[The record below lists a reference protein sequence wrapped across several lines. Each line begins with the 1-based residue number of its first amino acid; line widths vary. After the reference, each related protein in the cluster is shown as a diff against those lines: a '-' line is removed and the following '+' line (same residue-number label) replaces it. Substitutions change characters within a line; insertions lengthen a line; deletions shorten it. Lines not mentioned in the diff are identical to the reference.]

1 MKRKKRWTAGVCA
14 LVFLLLCATAAAA
27 AGGTPGA
34 VLRAK
39 DGVVRIFT
47 YGADGDFSGTGFAI
61 SNGRSGALIVTN
73 QHVVEG
79 CSEYELYYDG
89 NGPVKLKIAA
99 VSEIQDICV
108 LKTDHKLKGLTPLP
122 LADKVQSGE
131 AVYTLGYPG
140 SADYLIHQTALS
152 KEEMTVTNGIV
163 SAVQSANTVG
173 SRARSVKILQTNADI
188 NEGNSGGPM
197 LNEKGQIV
205 GVNTMGIDKSVASG
219 INGAVHVDEL
229 RSFLDLQGIRYKTGF
244 SPFWAAAAVLAALA
258 AVGAA
263 LFFLRRRKRRAPV
276 PALRGAE
283 QGASAALPCPPQ
295 PDEEQLEGQISLA
308 AAAEAGAAP
317 PAARAFAPLPEG
329 EVEGQISLFGQSA
342 PAPMPA
348 PAPAAAFAA
357 DAGPGPQGAEKKEKK
372 TAPKKRRRWV
382 IPAAAALV
390 VLLAAG
396 GFAWYTWDVYT
407 DLEDAWNYKNYGQVT
422 LCYRRAPW
430 VEVWAGS
437 EAKLYSQAMVKVE
450 NYELEEAIELF
461 TQLDGYGDAATQI
474 GLAKKYIRT
483 DALSEKTRLV
493 GKYTGFEKLGNYLD
507 SEKRAETLRR
517 KVYERGIKE
526 VEAEEFSEAE
536 KYFEVLPQDY
546 EETEFYSLLV
556 KNYHDI
562 IYNGNPGYC
571 YAFAVGC
578 NVAGMEVPS
587 ILTDTYLD
595 MFIQGFWTS
604 SNGWWFEKT
613 ERHYDSNLGI
623 YGFYYFRDG
632 GMYNEQGKKVV
643 SFLFWDADHMRLIYD
658 GYYCDMT
665 RMS

>member
-197 LNEKGQIV
+197 LNEKGQVV

-244 SPFWAAAAVLAALA
+244 SPLWAAAAVLAALA

-283 QGASAALPCPPQ
+283 QGASAAFPCPPQ
-295 PDEEQLEGQISLA
+295 PDEDQLEGQISLA

-329 EVEGQISLFGQSA
+329 EVEGQISLFEQSA
-342 PAPMPA
+342 PAPA

-357 DAGPGPQGAEKKEKK
+357 DAGPGPQGAEKKEEK
-372 TAPKKRRRWV
+372 TALKKRRRWV
-382 IPAAAALV
+382 IPAAAALA
-390 VLLAAG
+390 VLLATG

-437 EAKLYSQAMVKVE
+437 EMKLYSQAMAKVE

-461 TQLDGYGDAATQI
+461 TQLDGYGDADTQI
-474 GLAKKYIRT
+474 ALAETYIKIDT
-483 DALSEKTRLV
+483 FSEETRLIA
-493 GKYTGFEKLGNYLD
+493 KYNKFQELGNYLD
-507 SEKRAETLRR
+507 SEKKTETLRR

-526 VEAEEFSEAE
+526 LEGEHFSSAAR
-536 KYFEVLPQDY
+536 YFKALPQDY
-546 EETEFYSLLV
+546 EETEFYSLLL
-556 KNYHDI
+556 KKYTTMMHSGRSKD
-562 IYNGNPGYC
+562 C

-578 NVAGMEVPS
+578 DVAGMEVPS
-587 ILTDTYLD
+587 ILTDIYLREF
-595 MFIQGFWTS
+595 MEGFWTS
-604 SNGWWFEKT
+604 SRGWWFEKT
-613 ERHYDSNLGI
+613 EGYYDSNLGI
-623 YGFYYFRDG
+623 HGSYNFRDG
-632 GMYNEQGKKVV
+632 GMYNEQREKVV
-643 SFLFWDADHMRLIYD
+643 SFTFWDPDHMRLTYN
-658 GYYCDMT
+658 GHYYEMT